1 MKRKFIFVLC
11 FCLMLVMA
19 PMSVYAHPGDGGN
32 TLIHMYTDKD
42 LTYDEDATVFIYAT
56 PGACEIVDEGG
67 NNAYQRYRVTNFEG
81 WYFEGWKTWYTG
93 REYHW
98 IFPDANEVNKENPK
112 YDSGTGWYFSQ
123 WGLSQHAYTANI
135 YDYMKERIQVNKEP
149 GYRGTYYLYAIFRPV
164 LTVNAGDGV
173 SCSVSGAYQV
183 PGDGD
188 AAAADRFAVLYN
200 GNANVTYKVDPAYE
214 VTGITASYGT
224 SYSVSGQTITVS
236 NMVRPGSIS
245 INTEK
250 KHVHDYSSAWS
261 SDENA
266 HWRECSCGEKTDNGT
281 HSGGTATCTE
291 TALCAVCGKN
301 YGSVDKQNHAGGVEI
316 RNAVSADE
324 FTEGYTGDVYCKG
337 CGDLISKGQVIP
349 ASHQHSYSTDWSSDG
364 SSHWHECSC
373 GVKEGAAAHSFS
385 DATCTEPMKCSV
397 CGFISGEAKGHDY
410 TDANCKAPATCT
422 GCGDTYGE
430 PDKSRHKGEL
440 EIRGAVAAEEFKD
453 GYTGD
458 VYCLDC
464 GSLVKKGEVIPKTG
478 SDEPA
483 DPADKDPSSDEQNK
497 DKVTDKDVS
506 PKTGDD
512 RTATV
517 YWIVLVAALLVIRR
531 IFKNKRS

>member
-11 FCLMLVMA
+11 FCLMLLMA

-188 AAAADRFAVLYN
+188 AAAADRYAVLYN
-200 GNANVTYKVDPAYE
+200 GNANVTYKVDPSYE
-214 VTGITASYGT
+214 VTGIIASYGT

-291 TALCAVCGKN
+291 TALCAVCGNN
-301 YGSVDKQNHAGGVEI
+301 YGNIDKQNHAGGLEI

-324 FTEGYTGDVYCKG
+324 FTE
-337 CGDLISKGQVIP
+337 
-349 ASHQHSYSTDWSSDG
+349 
-364 SSHWHECSC
+364 
-373 GVKEGAAAHSFS
+373 
-385 DATCTEPMKCSV
+385 
-397 CGFISGEAKGHDY
+397 
-410 TDANCKAPATCT
+410 
-422 GCGDTYGE
+422 
-430 PDKSRHKGEL
+430 
-440 EIRGAVAAEEFKD
+440 

-531 IFKNKRS
+531 IFKSRHN